1 MTAHFC
7 WPQVEATPGHKFSL
21 TPYFSIIIGVTLSVL
36 LCLLLSFVKRGMRN
50 RRLRCA
56 VLWALSSFAL
66 DSVGPSVRVQ
76 TIAPCRLVMC
86 LPANVA
92 HEHGA
97 VAEWGAPLLQAVQGG
112 GGADGA
118 PAAPGP
124 RREHGAHRVPP
135 HARVQGVGGG
145 GAAAGGRPRP
155 GGAQVCT
162 GTLGLHCHR
171 RCLPCSAFNLG
182 ISLRTRVK
190 VMLCCILPLEWP
202 FGDPREPLPTLQRA
216 AGRRAAGG
224 AGDGGGGQRVHG
236 VPGGVPGR
244 GGAAHAALR
253 PLLPRRQVHRPL
265 AAVAFVLPHVRPA
278 PALSSTPSLTAAP
291 LCQGTTDGMPCPWST

>member
-1 MTAHFC
+1 M
-7 WPQVEATPGHKFSL
+7 EAAPGHKFSL

-56 VLWALSSFAL
+56 RLCELRHPALAGALSHQSHTIIPRHQVLCLSEADMVHSSGRGAERGAL
-66 DSVGPSVRVQ
+66 P
-76 TIAPCRLVMC
+76 
-86 LPANVA
+86 
-92 HEHGA
+92 
-97 VAEWGAPLLQAVQGG
+97 LQAVQGG
-112 GGADGA
+112 RGADGA

-124 RREHGAHRVPP
+124 RREHGAHRVPT
-135 HARVQGVGGG
+135 HARVQGVGGS

-162 GTLGLHCHR
+162 GARAPLGSGGTELDS
-171 RCLPCSAFNLG
+171 PCPRTSARSALCFRWATAGEHAGLWWEQFFMWPPVRDAHNL
-182 ISLRTRVK
+182 
-190 VMLCCILPLEWP
+190 
-202 FGDPREPLPTLQRA
+202 LPTLQRA
-216 AGRRAAGG
+216 AGRGAAGA
-224 AGDGGGGQRVHG
+224 AGNRGGGQRVHG

-265 AAVAFVLPHVRPA
+265 AAVALVLPHVRAHTCA
-278 PALSSTPSLTAAP
+278 P
-291 LCQGTTDGMPCPWST
+291 GMPEACT